1 MESSTFFLGGGGVR
15 EDEGDRVGNCL
26 RLGSL

>member
-1 MESSTFFLGGGGVR
+1 MESSTFLGGGGVR

>member
-1 MESSTFFLGGGGVR
+1 MESSTFFLGGGVR